1 MNQNFLI
8 NICIFLTILILSPAS
23 AQRPETLR
31 YNGNSYQVAE
41 VVEVKGSNA
50 TLRTTNNKLITVPI
64 RFLGSKLKVKAE
76 NIAKK
81 SKLSG
86 EGNKQTSLSVI
97 TANASDTDK
106 ALQQSIV
113 EGTPLKRWV
122 NGTVSNEQA
131 EEGLLV
137 VSSVTALDI
146 KLDRDGV
153 PLPPKKVKGSAIF
166 INGLV
171 MIEGAGKKAENTH
184 VEYMAWDTG
193 ETIEFRNET
202 IPKLTLKKTDP
213 RPLVDERTWTNTDGK
228 TLIALLAS
236 VIDTVGNFEGNDGK
250 VFKYPIEKLSEKDQS
265 LIKETIEKRYRELRS
280 TL

>member
-1 MNQNFLI
+1 MNKNFLI
-8 NICIFLTILILSPAS
+8 KTYILLAILILSPAS
-23 AQRPETLR
+23 AQRPERLS

-41 VVEVKGSNA
+41 VVEVKGENA
-50 TLRTTNNKLITVPI
+50 TLRTTKNKLITVPI
-64 RFLGSKLKVKAE
+64 RFLSSRLKVKAE
-76 NIAKK
+76 NIVKK
-81 SKLSG
+81 SKLG
-86 EGNKQTSLSVI
+86 VEGNKKTSLSVI
-97 TANASDTDK
+97 AANASDTEK

-202 IPKLTLKKTDP
+202 IPKLTLKKTEP
-213 RPLVDERTWTNTDGK
+213 RTLVNERTWTNTDGK

-236 VIDTVGNFEGNDGK
+236 VIDGVGNFEGSDGK
-250 VFKYPIEKLSEKDQS
+250 VFKYPIEKLSDKDQS

>member
-8 NICIFLTILILSPAS
+8 NICILSTILVLSPAS

-31 YNGNSYQVAE
+31 YSGNSYQVAE

-64 RFLGSKLKVKAE
+64 RFLSSRLKVKAE
-76 NIAKK
+76 NIVKK
-81 SKLSG
+81 SKLG
-86 EGNKQTSLSVI
+86 AEGNKQTSLSVI
-97 TANASDTDK
+97 AANASDTDK

-146 KLDRDGV
+146 KLDKDGV

-193 ETIEFRNET
+193 ETIIFRNET
-202 IPKLTLKKTDP
+202 IPKLTLKKADP
-213 RPLVDERTWTNTDGK
+213 RPLVNERTWTNTDGK

-236 VIDTVGNFEGNDGK
+236 VIDEVGNFEGSDGK

>member
-8 NICIFLTILILSPAS
+8 NICILLTILILSPAS

-31 YNGNSYQVAE
+31 YSGNSYQVAE
-41 VVEVKGSNA
+41 VVEVKGDDA

-64 RFLGSKLKVKAE
+64 RFLSSKLKVKAE

-86 EGNKQTSLSVI
+86 EGNEQTSLSVI
-97 TANASDTDK
+97 AANASDTDK

-153 PLPPKKVKGSAIF
+153 PLP
-166 INGLV
+166 L
-171 MIEGAGKKAENTH
+171 
-184 VEYMAWDTG
+184 
-193 ETIEFRNET
+193 
-202 IPKLTLKKTDP
+202 
-213 RPLVDERTWTNTDGK
+213 
-228 TLIALLAS
+228 
-236 VIDTVGNFEGNDGK
+236 
-250 VFKYPIEKLSEKDQS
+250 S
-265 LIKETIEKRYRELRS
+265 LIHI
-280 TL
+280 